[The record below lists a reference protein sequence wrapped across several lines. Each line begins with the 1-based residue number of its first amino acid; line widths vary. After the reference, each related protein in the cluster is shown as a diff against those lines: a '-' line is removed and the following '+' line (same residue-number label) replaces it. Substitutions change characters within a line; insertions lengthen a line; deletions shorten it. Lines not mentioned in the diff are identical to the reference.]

1 MTRDGLGD
9 VEDEGGEAVARAAL
23 AGVRGRRL
31 LLLLWSVHPSRT
43 RDVHVRGHYQIDV
56 QSCHSR
62 LISPE
67 IFKQLSPYESPEY
80 ALSNEV
86 W

>member
-1 MTRDGLGD
+1 MGD
-9 VEDEGGEAVARAAL
+9 VQVQGSPFVIKAFDVSKVNVTNVANGFVGKPGESDWL
-23 AGVRGRRL
+23 
-31 LLLLWSVHPSRT
+31 
-43 RDVHVRGHYQIDV
+43 HVRGHYQIDV
-56 QSCHSR
+56 YSCHSK

-67 IFKQLSPYESPEY
+67 IFKQLGPYESPEY